1 MKILILG
8 AGGMLG
14 HQLCRCL
21 NACGEVFAVFR
32 KDISRYDR
40 YGLVDSSH
48 GYGNLDVTDLPS
60 FKRVLNRLRPNVLV
74 NAVGIVKQRRDA
86 KEAIPSITVNGLL
99 PHLLAEACSEI
110 GARLFHFS
118 TDCVFSGNRG
128 GYTEDDLPDPV
139 DLYGRTKLV
148 GEVEGPRCVTLR
160 TSIIGWEIENRGGL
174 LEWFAAQ
181 RGGIINGYRKAIYT
195 GLSTSAMAK
204 LVGRVI
210 LEHPDLSGLYH
221 VAGAP
226 ISKYDLLTRLAER
239 LGWDDIQIR
248 PEEDFQCD
256 RSLIGTRFESLTGWE
271 PPDWNEMIEGLSEE
285 WPVYDKWRRDAK

>member
-14 HQLCRCL
+14 HQLCLYL
-21 NACGEVFAVFR
+21 NSCGEVFAVFR
-32 KDISRYDR
+32 KEKSHYDGF
-40 YGLVDSSH
+40 GLVDSSN
-48 GYGNLDVTDLPS
+48 GYGNIDVTDFPAV
-60 FKRVLNRLRPNVLV
+60 KRVLDLVRPNVVV

-86 KEAIPSITVNGLL
+86 KAAIPSITVNGLL
-99 PHLLAEACSEI
+99 PHLLMEASLEI
-110 GARLFHFS
+110 GARLIHFS
-118 TDCVFSGNRG
+118 TDCVFSGNG
-128 GYTEDDLPDPV
+128 GEYREEDIPDPV

-148 GEVEGPRCVTLR
+148 GEVDEAGCLTLR
-160 TSIIGWEIENRGGL
+160 TSIIGWEIENRASL

-181 RGGIINGYRKAIYT
+181 RGCIINGYRKAIYT

-210 LEHPDLSGLYH
+210 TEHPDLSGLYH
-221 VAGAP
+221 VASAP
-226 ISKYDLLTRLAER
+226 ISKYDLLTRLADR
-239 LGWDDIQIR
+239 LGWHDIQIR
-248 PEEDFQCD
+248 PEDDFRCD
-256 RSLIGTRFESLTGWE
+256 RSLIGTRFETATGWK